1 MLHDIHPVCSAF
13 AGVSC
18 SGLEFYS
25 RFRYHPGFSLADI
38 SRMSSIDFSLLFNDE
53 NSGFFVMSSGEV
65 IALCVVVKSVWETG
79 YFDVPMARLYCFAA
93 VDFDENL
100 LSELV
105 DKSLRHAFEKS
116 GTCHFS
122 IDVDIDNYK
131 VINSLSGN
139 GFEILDLKRTYFTNK
154 LGTNPEFSRSVARVR
169 NYTDADADVV
179 REIIAAAKFETRFTR
194 DRFLRKD
201 ASDALYQQWFL
212 NLVKDSGSGSHVVVF
227 ERMGRVVGCGGIGEM
242 SFSRYGIDRKMRTGS
257 LYACSSEGVGGY
269 APVLYRLTSDAIASH
284 GLVETTVSLNNASA
298 VRVVEGVR
306 PNRSTTSYA
315 MRRFIQ

>member
-1 MLHDIHPVCSAF
+1 
-13 AGVSC
+13 
-18 SGLEFYS
+18 
-25 RFRYHPGFSLADI
+25 
-38 SRMSSIDFSLLFNDE
+38 MSSIDFSLLFNDE